1 MAVTINQVLQEFDQL
16 SLEDKEYVKETVDK
30 LLIEEKREELFRRSE
45 EAMESYKAG
54 KSKTGSA
61 ADLLKDLND

>member
-30 LLIEEKREELFRRSE
+30 ILIEERREELFHRSE
-45 EAMESYKAG
+45 EAMESYKTG
-54 KSKTGSA
+54 KSKAGTV
-61 ADLLKDLND
+61 ADLMKDLNA

>member
-30 LLIEEKREELFRRSE
+30 ILIEEKREELFRRSE
-45 EAMESYKAG
+45 EAMENYKSG
-54 KSKTGSA
+54 NSKVGTAS
-61 ADLLKDLND
+61 DLMKDLNA